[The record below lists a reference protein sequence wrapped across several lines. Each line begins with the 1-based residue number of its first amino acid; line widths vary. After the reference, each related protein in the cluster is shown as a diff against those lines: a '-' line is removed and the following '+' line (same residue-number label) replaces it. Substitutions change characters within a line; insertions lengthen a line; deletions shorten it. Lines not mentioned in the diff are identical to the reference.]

1 MMYGLLPFLLLIF
14 IMGFTAFEGDWAR
27 STAGGTRQEISV
39 TAQSQMFMA
48 YRDAVLS
55 YLETKPNLTGSG
67 TIPTSALTLPP
78 GVVAADLPAS
88 ISNYVVVSGGTYT
101 AYVYEAA
108 VPGII
113 AAFNQEFPGD
123 ESIGIVTGST
133 WTSAPGGVSST
144 LPIPLTNGDTISV
157 FQIGD

>member
-27 STAGGTRQEISV
+27 STTGGTRQEISA
-39 TAQSQMFMA
+39 TAESQMFMA
-48 YRDAVLS
+48 YRDAVLT
-55 YLETKPNLTGSG
+55 YLETKPNLASSG
-67 TIPTSALTLPP
+67 AIPTSALTLPA
-78 GVVAADLPAS
+78 GVTAADLPVS

-101 AYVYEAA
+101 AYVYEAP

-123 ESIGIVTGST
+123 ESIGTVTGNT
-133 WTSAPGGVSST
+133 WTSDAGGVST
-144 LPIPLTNGDTISV
+144 ALPITLTNGDTISV

>member
-27 STAGGTRQEISV
+27 STTGGTRQEISA

-48 YRDAVLS
+48 YRDAVMA
-55 YLETKPNLTGSG
+55 YLEANPNQTGAG
-67 TIPTSALTLPP
+67 MVPTSDLTLPP
-78 GVVAADLPAS
+78 GVTAADLPAS
-88 ISNYVVVSGGTYT
+88 ISNYVVGSGGIYT

-123 ESIGIVTGST
+123 ESIGIVTGTT
-133 WTSAPGGVSST
+133 WTSAAGGVSST
-144 LPIPLTNGDTISV
+144 LPITLTNGDTISV
-157 FQIGD
+157 FQVGD